1 VTVPDLVYVA
11 GYDNEILI
19 DLVENLWL
27 LLLFFN
33 AKELFAELR
42 AKEEFIE
49 SLTKGQLRLKRWRWL
64 CLL

>member
-1 VTVPDLVYVA
+1 MTVPDLVYVA

-27 LLLFFN
+27 LLLFFS
-33 AKELFAELR
+33 AKELFTELR

-49 SLTKGQLRLKRWRWL
+49 SLTKGQLRLKR
-64 CLL
+64 